1 MEDVTN
7 YDTVKADILAALEEL
22 RDNPLRTDKP
32 LIYHL
37 DVAAMYPNIMLSNRL
52 QPDSVIDESV
62 CAVCDYNRP
71 GKTCDRRLTWAWRGE
86 FFPARRDEF
95 NMIRHALNQ
104 EAFPPKQIGRAS
116 CRERVSS
123 PV

>member
-1 MEDVTN
+1 MFCITDEFKTPLEDVTN
-7 YDTVKADILAALEEL
+7 YDAVKAEIQAALEQL

-52 QPDSVIDESV
+52 QPDSVKDEAA

-71 GKTCDRRLTWAWRGE
+71 DKTCDRKMVWSWRGDY
-86 FFPARRDEF
+86 FPAKRDEL
-95 NMIRHALNQ
+95 NMVKHALDQ
-104 EAFPPKQIGRAS
+104 EMFPAKYPDG
-116 CRERVSS
+116 
-123 PV
+123 